1 MLQNQTD
8 HINFIWTIANLLRG
22 PYRPPQYRKVMLP
35 MTVLKRL
42 DSVLE
47 PTKDKVI
54 AKYEEVKDEGYPQ
67 KTLDRILEKEA
78 GQQFYNISPL
88 TFDKMVAAHENIGQ
102 DLKNYIKSFSPNAQK
117 IIERFKFEAEIDKL
131 DESNRLFKVMK
142 EFAKIDLSPEA
153 VSNLQMGYIFE
164 ELIRKFN
171 EQANE
176 EAGDYFTPRE
186 VIRLMTHCLYAYDDD
201 FFNTEGLVVKIYDPT
216 CGTGGMLSI
225 SEEYIHEHSE
235 GLNIGLFGQE
245 YNDESWAICAADMLI
260 KGENPENIKY
270 GDTLGDGK
278 TEDQFPDE
286 TFHYMLANPPY
297 GVEWKPEEDIVKKE
311 YEKKGFK
318 GRFGA
323 GLPPINDGSLLF
335 LQHMIS
341 KMDRPPEKGG
351 RGSRIGIVFNG
362 SPLFSGD
369 AGSGPSNIRRWIIEN
384 DWLETIIAMPD
395 QLFYNTGIYT
405 YIWIVTNRKEQNRKG
420 KIQLI
425 NAVDYY
431 EKMSKS
437 LGHKRNEISE
447 DQIDE
452 ITRIYGAFEE
462 NDHSK
467 IFDNHEFGYIK
478 LTLERPLRL
487 NFQVTPERLQKLW
500 EETSFKN
507 LAKSKK
513 RKDKA
518 ARKKEIEEGEQLQQ
532 SIIDALSSLD
542 SDNLYMDRKTFLD
555 DVEAAMKKADIK
567 LKANI
572 KKAIWKAIG
581 EPDQNAEICRDSKG
595 NPESDADLRD
605 YENIPL
611 PEDISLPLPYGYDK
625 DSDLSEL
632 LPLIKPY
639 CEAYMKEEV
648 LPHVPDAWV
657 DWDRTRIGYEIPI
670 NRHFYEYKPPRDLSE
685 IESDIKSIERE
696 IVDSLAEITGSKLS

>member
-1 MLQNQTD
+1 MLQNHSE
-8 HINFIWTIANLLRG
+8 HINFIWTVANLLRG

-54 AKYEEVKDEGYPQ
+54 AKYEEIKNKDYPQ
-67 KTLDRILEKEA
+67 DAIDRILEKAA
-78 GQQFYNISPL
+78 GHKFYNTSPL
-88 TFDKMVAAHENIGQ
+88 TFSKMVAAHENIAQ
-102 DLKNYIKSFSPNAQK
+102 DFKNYIKSFSPNAQN
-117 IIERFKFEAEIDKL
+117 IIERFKFEGEIEKL
-131 DESNRLFKVMK
+131 DEANRLFKVMK
-142 EFAKIDLSPEA
+142 EFAKIDLSPA
-153 VSNLQMGYIFE
+153 KVSNLEMGYIFE

-186 VIRLMTHCLYAYDDD
+186 VIRLMTHSLYAYDDD
-201 FFNTEGLVVKIYDPT
+201 FFNKEGLVVKIYDPT

-235 GLNIGLFGQE
+235 GINIGLFGQE

-278 TEDQFPDE
+278 TEDKFPDE

-297 GVEWKPEEDIVKKE
+297 GVEWKPEEDEVKKE
-311 YEKKGFK
+311 YDKKGFD

-341 KMDRPPEKGG
+341 KMEQPPEEGG

-369 AGSGPSNIRRWIIEN
+369 AGSGPSNIRRWVIEN

-405 YIWIVTNRKEQNRKG
+405 YIWIVTNRKEAERKG

-425 NAVDYY
+425 NAIDYFQ
-431 EKMSKS
+431 KMPKS

-447 DQIDE
+447 SQIED
-452 ITRIYGAFEE
+452 ITRLYGAFEE
-462 NDHSK
+462 NEHSK
-467 IFDNHEFGYIK
+467 IFDNQEFGYIK
-478 LTLERPLRL
+478 LTVERPLRL
-487 NFQVTPERLQKLW
+487 NFNVSPERIRKLW
-500 EETSFKN
+500 EETSFQN

-513 RKDKA
+513 RKDKE
-518 ARKKEIEEGEQLQQ
+518 ARKKEIEKGEKLQQ
-532 SIIDALSSLD
+532 TI
-542 SDNLYMDRKTFLD
+542 
-555 DVEAAMKKADIK
+555 VEALATLDQDHLYIDREKFLTDVDGAMKKADIK

-572 KKAIWKAIG
+572 KKAIWKALG
-581 EPDQNAEICRDSKG
+581 EQDQDAEICRDKKG
-595 NPESDADLRD
+595 NPEPDTDLRD
-605 YENIPL
+605 NENIPL
-611 PEDISLPLPYGYDK
+611 PEGISLPLPYGYDK
-625 DSDLSEL
+625 DSDLSKL
-632 LPLIKPY
+632 LPLIQPL
-639 CEAYMKEEV
+639 CESYMKEEV

-657 DWDRTRIGYEIPI
+657 DWDKTRIGYEIPM
-670 NRHFYEYKPPRDLSE
+670 NRHFYEYNPPRELSD

-696 IVDSLAEITGSKLS
+696 IVDSLAEITGSNIS